1 LNVIAL
7 FTQIDLGH
15 LLVNVGSIVSH
26 ALVSLNLHV
35 GL

>member
-1 LNVIAL
+1 LNVIAI

-15 LLVNVGSIVSH
+15 LLVNVGSVVSH
-26 ALVSLNLHV
+26 ALVSLNLYA

>member
-1 LNVIAL
+1 MIAL

-15 LLVNVGSIVSH
+15 LLVNVSGVVSH
-26 ALVSLNLHV
+26 ALVSLNLYA

>member
-1 LNVIAL
+1 LNVIAV

-15 LLVNVGSIVSH
+15 LLVHVGSVVSH
-26 ALVSLNLHV
+26 ALVSLNLSA